1 MIRASCPPTV
11 RCSRAKVERFLGDV
25 LQLVP
30 EVHAVV
36 GEAHAIYTRLSGG
49 LAEWARRIECSPRLR
64 IIGTAG
70 SGKTQLAM
78 AAYRDALAA
87 GRRPLTCATTA
98 PWPTTSP

>member
-1 MIRASCPPTV
+1 MIRSILPAHGALH
-11 RCSRAKVERFLGDV
+11 RAVVRFLGDV
-25 LQLVP
+25 P
-30 EVHAVV
+30 AA
-36 GEAHAIYTRLSGG
+36 GAGGTRWSARPMPYTRLSGG
-49 LAEWARRIECSPRLR
+49 LAEWARRIECSPRMR

>member
-1 MIRASCPPTV
+1 VRDRARV
-11 RCSRAKVERFLGDV
+11 HRFLGDV

-49 LAEWARRIECSPRLR
+49 LAEWARRIECSPFRMR

-87 GRRPLTCATTA
+87 GRRPFTCATTA